1 MTDDVRVP
9 ISQMSQAWSDIQ
21 GYTSNMWQIAA
32 LCLTVVALSLNIFLS
47 SIGSSTPPPSWTWQ
61 AVIILAFAFVI
72 ITIYTI
78 QWLRSSIVRRVIYIM
93 KTEETISGI
102 SSKRSVVG
110 SADLFNVTEG
120 PMKALLYF
128 FYLLASVLGI
138 LAIYPLFEILAS
150 AQLTPDEWALLI
162 SLTIS
167 SVTVL
172 LALFFNYRTLRRRER
187 LVGATAETTVEFDD
201 KSTEL
206 SPLKL
211 AYTNTVLKQ
220 VFGSYWH
227 NFDVSIWHNKDEE
240 PWKIIANSIHFPE
253 SLRLMELP
261 YPPILEFLIT
271 KELTEWYYDAKSM
284 ILAYPLLE
292 DEAKKLANETNGL
305 WIIRIEDHLIMILRE
320 IGDVNSKLKQALK
333 LRDGVINLI
342 DELGM
347 DFFLE

>member
-1 MTDDVRVP
+1 
-9 ISQMSQAWSDIQ
+9 MSQAWSDIQ

-150 AQLTPDEWALLI
+150 AQLAPDEWVLLI
-162 SLTIS
+162 SMTTASIATLFKLLS
-167 SVTVL
+167 S
-172 LALFFNYRTLRRRER
+172 YWTLRRRER
-187 LVGATAETTVEFDD
+187 LVGATAETTAEFDD

-220 VFGSYWH
+220 VFGNNWH
-227 NFDVSIWHNKDEE
+227 NFDVSIWHNIDEG

-253 SLRLMELP
+253 SLRSMELP
-261 YPPILEFLIT
+261 YPPILEFIIT
-271 KELTEWYYDAKSM
+271 KKLMEWYNDAESI

-305 WIIRIEDHLIMILRE
+305 WMIRIEGNLIMILRE
-320 IGDVNSKLKQALK
+320 IGDKDSRERQVLK
-333 LRDGVINLI
+333 LRVGVINLI
-342 DELGM
+342 NELGI